1 MWEILLERI
10 DDKNYRVVK
19 SYVMKKL
26 IVEIFLL

>member
-10 DDKNYRVVK
+10 DDKNYKVVK